1 MKWLRFI
8 LWGLAAGLVLLFL
21 FTQTQSVDIEQH
33 HRTELELRRLKQLN
47 VALNEEILKIRF
59 SLLTTYDQLNRI
71 LNDTNE
77 VTENMRYIAVGV
89 LQQGNVM
96 FNQDYELY
104 EQLIKEKEMLLDDFK
119 SENAKLNNSLQY
131 FPSAT
136 IRAREIMGTI
146 EGEDL
151 IKADIRKLFEEIL
164 IYSLSDEESSKTRI
178 QGLIDELRDAGE
190 KLAPEKKTF
199 LLGALSHAQ
208 IIISKKSEVN
218 SILADLLNMPV
229 SQRIDD
235 MINSYNVF
243 FDRELES
250 AKMYRAFLLLFSL
263 FLLAGIFMVLFRLRK
278 TASALAVSNTDLRK
292 MYADLQTTHKK
303 LVATQD
309 QLFQSEKLKV
319 VGRLAS
325 GVAHE
330 VKNPLAIMLQG
341 IEYITKKI
349 PKDNAQVNEVLRD
362 IVNAVH
368 RTDNVIKGMLDFSR
382 LSKLAIEPKNI
393 NGIIEASI
401 HLVKHEFDQ
410 HQISVVKELDSELPM
425 VKVDGNK
432 MEQVFVNIILNAI
445 QAMLKGGKLTVR
457 TYKRMM
463 TKDDLGVGQREEDPF
478 AVGDTVVFTEI
489 TDTGTGIPAE
499 IMGKIWE
506 PFFTTKGGSG
516 GTGLGLSIIK
526 NIVEMHNGRI
536 FIENEPQGGVKTT
549 VMLKA

>member
-1 MKWLRFI
+1 MRWLRFI
-8 LWGLAAGLVLLFL
+8 SGGLAAGIVFLFL
-21 FTQTQSVDIEQH
+21 FVQTQSIDVEGH

-59 SLLTTYDQLNRI
+59 SLLTTYDQLNYI
-71 LNDTNE
+71 LNDINE
-77 VTENMRYIAVGV
+77 VTENLEYIAIGV
-89 LQQGNVM
+89 LYDGNVM

-104 EQLIKEKEMLLDDFK
+104 QQLIKEKEMLLDDFK

-136 IRAREIMGTI
+136 IRAREVMGAV
-146 EGEDL
+146 EGEDA
-151 IKADIRKLFEEIL
+151 IKSDIRKLFEEIL
-164 IYSLSDEESSKTRI
+164 IYSLSDEESSKARI
-178 QGLIDELRDAGE
+178 QALIDELKETSDQ
-190 KLAPEKKTF
+190 LSPEKKTF
-199 LLGALSHAQ
+199 LSGAISHAQ

-218 SILADLLNMPV
+218 NILADLLNMPV

-243 FDRELES
+243 FDRELED

-263 FLLAGIFMVLFRLRK
+263 GLLAGIFFVLFRLRK
-278 TASALAVSNTDLRK
+278 TAGALAVSNTDLRK
-292 MYADLQTTHKK
+292 MYADLQATHKK

-341 IEYITKKI
+341 IEYITKRI
-349 PKDNAQVNEVLRD
+349 PGDNAQVNEVLKD

-393 NGIIEASI
+393 NDIIEASI
-401 HLVKHEFDQ
+401 LLVKHEFDQ
-410 HQISVVKELDSELPM
+410 HQIAVIKELDADLPV

-432 MEQVFVNIILNAI
+432 MEQVFVNIMLNAI

-457 TYKRMM
+457 TYKKIMAR
-463 TKDDLGVGQREEDPF
+463 DDLDAGQRVDDPF
-478 AVGDTVVFTEI
+478 AVGDTVVFVEI
-489 TDTGTGIPAE
+489 EDTGTGIPAE
-499 IMGKIWE
+499 IMGKIFE
-506 PFFTTKGGSG
+506 PFFTTKAGSG

-536 FIENEPQGGVKTT
+536 YIENDPGGGVKTA
-549 VMLKA
+549 VMLKV